1 MRVLGPWTS
10 VLGCPGLGQFP
21 CRVVIILMT
30 VRRSRNAPYN
40 LRLVKLD
47 VHVCGA
53 RKYAR
58 ICWRTYL
65 YGRPI
70 KQKACVWAHE
80 AFKMK
85 RWDSQR
91 PAFLG
96 NATARIPRGIC
107 KWAGTS
113 SSGIRLTTY
122 NTISSCQAVPLSPPG
137 RQKIQR
143 GCYNNQRIN
152 KLAGIKGQDRN
163 TKLRF
168 DSCQVQMNLF
178 RTVNCR
184 SPRAWNFISIKS
196 HQTIALIEDKQTA
209 RSLGYPVP
217 SVSHQVWALFA
228 DPHNQWVVK

>member
-30 VRRSRNAPYN
+30 VRRSWNAPYN

-47 VHVCGA
+47 VHVCGT

-65 YGRPI
+65 YGRPT

-96 NATARIPRGIC
+96 NAAARIP
-107 KWAGTS
+107 
-113 SSGIRLTTY
+113 
-122 NTISSCQAVPLSPPG
+122 P
-137 RQKIQR
+137 
-143 GCYNNQRIN
+143 
-152 KLAGIKGQDRN
+152 RN
-163 TKLRF
+163 MKMRF

-184 SPRAWNFISIKS
+184 SPRASNFISIKS
-196 HQTIALIEDKQTA
+196 HQTIALIEDKQTD

-217 SVSHQVWALFA
+217 SVSRRFEPCLLTHIISG
-228 DPHNQWVVK
+228 